1 MTRPRLFTTERQGAI
16 RVAGLGAFASTTS
29 CAVMYRLSP
38 LLLVLFLAI
47 YAVARSRE
55 KKAGAPA

>member
-1 MTRPRLFTTERQGAI
+1 
-16 RVAGLGAFASTTS
+16 
-29 CAVMYRLSP
+29 MYRLSP